1 MAITYENVIYDRV
14 IDSLQTILADEFSI
28 PVLFDN
34 TAERG
39 NQSFLITPAGD
50 DLEEPVVTGQVRNYT
65 VSINY
70 ELLSAGNYTKNS
82 VKQVTEITERLKR
95 LLYNNR
101 TYSVSGTNRFY
112 NGSVNTIAYE
122 RDEDDPGIIRS
133 ITSLTVTTMELI

>member
-1 MAITYENVIYDRV
+1 MAITYENVIFDRV

-28 PVLFDN
+28 PVLFDD

-70 ELLSAGNYTKNS
+70 ELRSAGNYTKNS